1 MSKAY
6 DSVQFDLFTK
16 SLSRICMPST
26 LINILSNLLFNRYN
40 RVITNLG
47 LTNFY
52 SVKNGIDQGETIT
65 PLFWRIYYDPLISYI
80 ATQFTGYTLQ
90 TSWKTNLTLS
100 QTRHLKCST
109 SVLAYMDDTLWIAS
123 SLTELQSII
132 SAATSFYQMADIQIN
147 PTKSIFCSNQKNT
160 TSISY
165 FNQILPLLPFNQ
177 PFKFLGCWFTLDNK
191 NTKQIKLIRAEASHL
206 IQTANTKQI
215 TDKQITY
222 IINTVIIPTLEYR
235 LHNIVLPYSTCTKI
249 LSQYLTIAKHKSHLS
264 KSTPNSTML
273 NPHLYNIHNIWDI
286 QLQHHISNFLIRIND
301 PNLLGISTR
310 IRLQQ
315 LQNNL
320 WFTTNILQHHS
331 PNIDGPNRLT
341 TTFKIILLL
350 KRLEI
355 NIIANPNITWPKVV
369 NSGNLPLEQILQ
381 HHPKYKTFKQ
391 QLRHKQIL
399 YLEQLCSADNQTLL
413 SWKHLSPRL
422 HHLPTGKQPLW
433 FTSVEETIIENNI
446 HRSILSNYQPQGINA
461 FAYYTCHIPLKPQ
474 SWFLTY
480 FNQNIIIGKAR
491 RYFKHSNS
499 ISITHWSTN
508 IDTSQ
513 SQLYPLSPISCM
525 PCPGCNL
532 NTNRISSACTIKI
545 SATLSTLFY
554 GRIQPN
560 KQLNLNANYIDLI
573 LSTAIKHPLTIPT
586 PPTLNISDCL
596 VSDLFLSN
604 QTSLS
609 LQSIA
614 QNNYNYASFIFYT
627 DGSVKNICT
636 NQCSMGIGWVQLHN
650 NQIVHEFSAQLKYW
664 PSSYHTEL
672 ISILSAIAT
681 VPRNSIIQIFT
692 DSQSVISK
700 YTKLIHLNPNS
711 PKKFKFTAWPIWHTL
726 LNVIKSFNIQLT
738 LHKVQAHSDNP
749 FNNRADQLAN
759 QHISASF
766 LNFNYTNSHIP
777 FHTLYWENTQVLQ
790 PI

>member
-100 QTRHLKCST
+100 QTHHLKCST

-249 LSQYLTIAKHKSHLS
+249 LSQYLTVAKHKSHLS

-301 PNLLGISTR
+301 PNLLGISTC

-320 WFTTNILQHHS
+320 
-331 PNIDGPNRLT
+331 
-341 TTFKIILLL
+341 
-350 KRLEI
+350 
-355 NIIANPNITWPKVV
+355 
-369 NSGNLPLEQILQ
+369 
-381 HHPKYKTFKQ
+381 
-391 QLRHKQIL
+391 
-399 YLEQLCSADNQTLL
+399 
-413 SWKHLSPRL
+413 
-422 HHLPTGKQPLW
+422 
-433 FTSVEETIIENNI
+433 
-446 HRSILSNYQPQGINA
+446 
-461 FAYYTCHIPLKPQ
+461 
-474 SWFLTY
+474 
-480 FNQNIIIGKAR
+480 
-491 RYFKHSNS
+491 
-499 ISITHWSTN
+499 
-508 IDTSQ
+508 
-513 SQLYPLSPISCM
+513 
-525 PCPGCNL
+525 
-532 NTNRISSACTIKI
+532 
-545 SATLSTLFY
+545 
-554 GRIQPN
+554 
-560 KQLNLNANYIDLI
+560 
-573 LSTAIKHPLTIPT
+573 
-586 PPTLNISDCL
+586 
-596 VSDLFLSN
+596 
-604 QTSLS
+604 
-609 LQSIA
+609 
-614 QNNYNYASFIFYT
+614 
-627 DGSVKNICT
+627 
-636 NQCSMGIGWVQLHN
+636 
-650 NQIVHEFSAQLKYW
+650 
-664 PSSYHTEL
+664 
-672 ISILSAIAT
+672 
-681 VPRNSIIQIFT
+681 
-692 DSQSVISK
+692 
-700 YTKLIHLNPNS
+700 
-711 PKKFKFTAWPIWHTL
+711 
-726 LNVIKSFNIQLT
+726 
-738 LHKVQAHSDNP
+738 
-749 FNNRADQLAN
+749 
-759 QHISASF
+759 
-766 LNFNYTNSHIP
+766 
-777 FHTLYWENTQVLQ
+777 
-790 PI
+790 